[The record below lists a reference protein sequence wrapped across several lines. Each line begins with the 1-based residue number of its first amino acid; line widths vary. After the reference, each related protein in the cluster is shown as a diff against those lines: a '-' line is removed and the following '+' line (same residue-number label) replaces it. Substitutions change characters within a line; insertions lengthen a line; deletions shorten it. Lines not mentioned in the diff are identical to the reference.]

1 MQTEREDGEKSSGS
15 VISVDE
21 SVSRKSRRNDMRS
34 ISHSH
39 QTPHESEDLVH
50 LREHLERRARQAILG
65 ENSAQR
71 KLYSTEYDMEINNLE
86 RRNSEFALCGSQ
98 RELESQRL
106 QVQQASQWNIMFNE
120 KELICVPSRSERIV
134 FIKRATQEV
143 VNKLKN

>member
-21 SVSRKSRRNDMRS
+21 SASRKSRRNDVRS

-86 RRNSEFALCGSQ
+86 RRNSEFALYESQ

-106 QVQQASQWNIMFNE
+106 QLQ
-120 KELICVPSRSERIV
+120 
-134 FIKRATQEV
+134 
-143 VNKLKN
+143 